1 MVHMQ
6 ITPSEDPII
15 SATVDSISNVAHG
28 PQHGISRPDLC
39 SLLPAAVWR
48 HFQIAFFK
56 MLPARSIHCSAHGVA
71 QPQRTIT

>member
-28 PQHGISRPDLC
+28 PQHGILHPDLTAYFPLV
-39 SLLPAAVWR
+39 LLQLEPDVFALFVNKIDTNLKIFVKIDA
-48 HFQIAFFK
+48 IK
-56 MLPARSIHCSAHGVA
+56 S
-71 QPQRTIT
+71 